1 LFNINKNKS
10 IRGPAMFGDIL
21 KPASKRN
28 AMKIDFERKAL

>member
-1 LFNINKNKS
+1 
-10 IRGPAMFGDIL
+10 MFGDIL